1 LRIRRVNC
9 RLCDSKP
16 QLTPE
21 SQAFYQAW
29 LEHHQ
34 QPPDELQVIDQLLDL
49 DQLLLE
55 FVAPAFSPLGAPAR
69 RVGQLLRA
77 LLLLFIK
84 NNRSENFLVNTEL
97 KSNLLY
103 RWFVRLEKDET
114 INDSFRVA
122 LVRLRARLAAR
133 LKHEQWQAFLAQT
146 VEQALAQHRLL
157 LAAAE
162 VKAPPAPATVALEI
176 TAAPGSRSS
185 DSESTPAAPAP
196 PRPDTVLPQVGKVTF
211 DLTSVK
217 ARARILAGRDQPK
230 TNRPQSAKPGAPPP
244 PTAPP
249 AGTGP
254 VPKPAPQKKKL
265 PRSQGDPEASWIT
278 KKRRGVTGRIT
289 ETTLGYEAG
298 FFSTQSQGIIT
309 GVVVREAAQANR
321 TEFTNWVDQYQQDWK
336 LGRGQLEVSADGEF
350 HTGEILQH
358 FEQQGQRLCVPVSEP
373 HVPKGK
379 LDHHYFSY
387 FAAEDLFVCHEG
399 AELKRIGYDK
409 QKQRTRYRAP
419 AAACA
424 NCPSAHL
431 CKGGQGPRKVSRS
444 DFAAEFARAKE
455 QAQSPE
461 HRDARWSQH
470 VYGEG
475 SFAHSNCNHGL
486 DRARYYGQKRML
498 LQAVWTAAAM
508 NLKKAFRFLQ
518 ARLSADGPSTDP
530 VPT

>member
-1 LRIRRVNC
+1 M
-9 RLCDSKP
+9 
-16 QLTPE
+16 
-21 SQAFYQAW
+21 
-29 LEHHQ
+29 
-34 QPPDELQVIDQLLDL
+34 IDQLLDL
-49 DQLLLE
+49 DQLLLD
-55 FVAPAFSPLGAPAR
+55 FVAPAFSLLGAPAR

-133 LKHEQWQAFLAQT
+133 LKHEHWQTFLAQT
-146 VEQALAQHRLL
+146 VAPALAQHRLL

-162 VKAPPAPATVALEI
+162 VE
-176 TAAPGSRSS
+176 
-185 DSESTPAAPAP
+185 AAPAP
-196 PRPDTVLPQVGKVTF
+196 APSAAPKESSAAPGRGSSDSSSTSATPARERPDTGPPQIGKVTF
-211 DLTSVK
+211 DLTPVK
-217 ARARILAGRDQPK
+217 ARARILAGRDVPK
-230 TNRPQSAKPGAPPP
+230 TKQPQSEQPAPPP

-249 AGTGP
+249 TGTGP
-254 VPKPAPQKKKL
+254 APKPAPPQKQL
-265 PRSQGDPEASWIT
+265 PRSHGDPDAYWIT
-278 KKRRGVTGRIT
+278 KKRRGASGRIT
-289 ETTLGYEAG
+289 ETTLGYEVG
-298 FFSTQSQGIIT
+298 LFSTQSQGIIT
-309 GVVVREAAQANR
+309 GVVVREATQANR
-321 TEFTNWVDQYQQDWK
+321 TEFTNWTDQYQQDWE
-336 LGRGQLEVSADGEF
+336 LSRGQLEVSADGEF
-350 HTGEILQH
+350 HTGDILRH

-373 HVPKGK
+373 TIPKGK
-379 LDHHYFSY
+379 LDHRYFSY
-387 FAAEDLFVCHEG
+387 FAAEDLYVCHEG

-419 AAACA
+419 PEACA
-424 NCPSAHL
+424 NCPSAGL
-431 CKGGQGPRKVSRS
+431 CKGGKGPRKVSRS
-444 DFAAEFARAKE
+444 DFAEEFARAKE
-455 QAQSPE
+455 RAVTAE
-461 HRDARWSQH
+461 HREARWSQH

-498 LQAVWTAAAM
+498 LQGYWTAAAM

-518 ARLSADGPSTDP
+518 ARLSGAGPSVDP